1 MKKVSHMV
9 GSAFSTM
16 SGHVLFVAKNSS
28 VSVMVKDTE
37 YNGSRV
43 IPAPLLFPLESKII
57 NTVSDDLD
65 KHGEFTI

>member
-28 VSVMVKDTE
+28 VSVMVKDSE

-43 IPAPLLFPLESKII
+43 IPAPFLFPFETKII
-57 NTVSDDLD
+57 NAVSHEIDNQDEL
-65 KHGEFTI
+65 TL